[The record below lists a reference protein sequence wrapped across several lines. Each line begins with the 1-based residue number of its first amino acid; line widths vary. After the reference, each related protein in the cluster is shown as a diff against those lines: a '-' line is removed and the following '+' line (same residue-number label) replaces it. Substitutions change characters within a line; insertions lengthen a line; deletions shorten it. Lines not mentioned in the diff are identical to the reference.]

1 MRIGILSDTHDRI
14 QRTQSAVKLLVA
26 ERADTLVH
34 CGDLTGP
41 EVVAECSALP
51 CYYVFGNN
59 DFSEAAL
66 ARAMTSSGGV
76 CLGHGAL
83 VELGGCKIAVT
94 HGDEPRRIRRLLAED
109 PDFLFFG
116 HSHHPS
122 DFQRGSTRWI
132 NPGALHRA
140 AEWTVA
146 VLDLDTGKLNW
157 ITVG

>member
-14 QRTQSAVKLLVA
+14 QRTQSAVKLLFAQGA
-26 ERADTLVH
+26 ETLVH

-41 EVVAECSALP
+41 EVVAECAMLP

-59 DFSEAAL
+59 DFGETTL
-66 ARAMTSSGGV
+66 ERAMTSSGGI
-76 CLGHGAL
+76 CLGYGG
-83 VELGGCKIAVT
+83 VIELGGRKIAVT
-94 HGDEPRRIRRLLAED
+94 HGDEPARMRRLLAQKPE
-109 PDFLFFG
+109 FLFYG

-122 DFQRGSTRWI
+122 DFQRGLTRWI

-146 VLDLDTGKLNW
+146 LLDLDTGVVQW
-157 ITVG
+157 INVA